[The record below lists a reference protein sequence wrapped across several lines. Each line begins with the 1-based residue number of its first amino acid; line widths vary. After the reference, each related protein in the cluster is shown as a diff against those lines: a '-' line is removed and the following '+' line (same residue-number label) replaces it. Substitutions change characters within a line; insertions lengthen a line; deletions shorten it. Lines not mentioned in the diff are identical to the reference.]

1 MKKAMISKKTLAML
15 AVAAAGIGLAVAAEN
30 VVYYCKFCGCQAASV
45 RALTANKC
53 QRHPA
58 GTFKGPHALYE
69 GSAKEEYVCKF
80 CGYKAKSIRT
90 LTANK
95 CRRHPNGA
103 FKGIHEPA
111 L

>member
-1 MKKAMISKKTLAML
+1 MKALINKKAMAML
-15 AVAAAGIGLAVAAEN
+15 AVASAGIGLAVAAEK
-30 VVYYCKFCGCQAASV
+30 VVYYCKYCGHQADSV
-45 RALTANKC
+45 RALTVSKC

-58 GTFKGPHALYE
+58 GSFAGPHALYE

>member
-1 MKKAMISKKTLAML
+1 MKVLINKKVMAML
-15 AVAAAGIGLAVAAEN
+15 AVAAAGIGLSVATEKG
-30 VVYYCKFCGCQAASV
+30 VYYCKYCGYQAASV
-45 RALTANKC
+45 RTLTANKC

-58 GTFKGPHALYE
+58 GSFAGPHALYE

-90 LTANK
+90 LTAQK
-95 CRRHPNGA
+95 CRRHPTGA
-103 FKGIHEPA
+103 FKGTHEPA

>member
-1 MKKAMISKKTLAML
+1 MKVLFNRKAMTLL
-15 AVAAAGIGLAVAAEN
+15 AVAVAGVGLVIAAEKA
-30 VVYYCKFCGCQAASV
+30 VYYCKFCGQQAASV

-95 CRRHPNGA
+95 CQRHPNGA
-103 FKGIHEPA
+103 FKGAHAPA